1 MPSARVFLGLGSNL
15 GDRLNYIR
23 GAVLQLNRVDGFI
36 AGARS
41 SVYQSPPWGFDSPNQ
56 FYNAVI
62 EAQWAGTPSQLQTRL
77 DEVEAAFWRVKRN
90 GPPSLR
96 YQDRTIDIDILWLE
110 GVELDS
116 TRLKLPHPL
125 AHQRA
130 FVLVPWC
137 EIAPELM
144 LRGKPLTQWLGEL
157 PEREVEGVTAV
168 GEL

>member
-1 MPSARVFLGLGSNL
+1 MPSARAFLGLGSNL
-15 GDRLNYIR
+15 GDRLNYLR
-23 GAVLQLNRVDGFI
+23 GAVQHLWRLDGFNAI
-36 AGARS
+36 ARS
-41 SVYQSPPWGFDSPNQ
+41 HVYQSPPWGFASENQ

-62 EAQWAGTPSQLQTRL
+62 EAQWAGTPSQLQNRIG
-77 DEVEAAFWRVKRN
+77 EVESTFWRMKRT
-90 GPPSLR
+90 GPPSML

-116 TRLKLPHPL
+116 PRLKLPHPL

-137 EIAPELM
+137 ELAPELM
-144 LRGKPLTQWLGEL
+144 LRGLQLKQWLAQL
-157 PEREVEGVTAV
+157 PQAEVQAVTAV